1 MKRILIL
8 LILLLTSCSTLE
20 GPYLVTNVIDGDTL
34 DIETGERI
42 RLSGINT
49 PETGECYYQEAKDVL
64 ADLTLNQY
72 VYLERDIENKGKYGR
87 LLRYIYVDGAMVN
100 AFLVSEG
107 YARVYDKY
115 NETTKYY
122 SELKQVEDKTK
133 GLWVCEDPQANCL
146 YVASKNSNVYHTP
159 GCKYAKRIK
168 PKNLLCFHSEEE
180 IENLTK
186 SC

>member
-1 MKRILIL
+1 MKWM
-8 LILLLTSCSTLE
+8 ILLLLLLLTGCSTLE

-34 DIETGERI
+34 DLETGERV

-64 ADLTLNQY
+64 SELVLNQY
-72 VYLERDIENKGKYGR
+72 VYLERDIQNKGKYGR

-100 AFLVSEG
+100 AYLVSGG
-107 YARVYDKY
+107 YAKVYDKY

-122 SELKQVEDKTK
+122 SELKKLEDYTK
-133 GLWVCEDPQANCL
+133 GLWVCEDPQAGCL
-146 YVASKNSNVYHTP
+146 YVASKNSDVYHTP

-168 PKNLLCFHSEEE
+168 PENLLCFTKKEE
-180 IENLTK
+180 IKNLTK